1 MLSVL
6 IPIYDWD
13 VTALVTTLHQQLT
26 EAAIPFEI
34 RISDNCDTSEH
45 AKKNFTLNERTHVHY
60 AINTQHIGR
69 SANRNYLANQSQ
81 FDWLLFLDG
90 DTAVTSPNFISNYIS
105 CIPKHQVV
113 CGGTIYEAAPPK
125 DDTERLRW
133 EYGSAKE
140 STAAV
145 QRIKAPYKNYS
156 SFNFLINKAIFNQ
169 IRFDNNL
176 TQYGHEDTL
185 FGQELKARGIP
196 IHHIEN
202 PLLHLGLDTAII
214 FIEKTKIAVANLKY
228 LIENKLISTDVKV
241 YRFYLFAK
249 KLHLTTLLS
258 KNYKKQELWLV
269 KQLCSPKPC
278 LHLFMLYKLLYLSYI
293 MQKEH

>member
-45 AKKNFTLNERTHVHY
+45 AEKNHTLNNRKHVHY
-60 AINTQHIGR
+60 TINTQHVGR
-69 SANRNYLANQSQ
+69 SANRNYLADQSQ

-90 DTAVTSPNFISNYIS
+90 DTAVASPNFISNYVA

-113 CGGTIYEAAPPK
+113 CGGTIYQAAPPK
-125 DDTERLRW
+125 DDAERLRW

-214 FIEKTKIAVANLKY
+214 FIEKTKIAV
-228 LIENKLISTDVKV
+228 
-241 YRFYLFAK
+241 
-249 KLHLTTLLS
+249 
-258 KNYKKQELWLV
+258 
-269 KQLCSPKPC
+269 
-278 LHLFMLYKLLYLSYI
+278 
-293 MQKEH
+293 